1 MVILKT
7 EFKGDRRNI
16 PLANEQL
23 TFDDLLLMLC
33 RYSFHFKLLFF
44 YWKLRIYSSDIG
56 DDDVVKYLDSENDWI
71 TMNDTNDLSFAIQ
84 V

>member
-33 RYSFHFKLLFF
+33 RYFSVLVMSL
-44 YWKLRIYSSDIG
+44 
-56 DDDVVKYLDSENDWI
+56 
-71 TMNDTNDLSFAIQ
+71 
-84 V
+84 